1 MEEISSNQMR
11 LVEEPKRPLAM
22 HPKKFAMWLFLATVV
37 MLFASLTSAYIVRR
51 ADGNWQLFD
60 LPSMFFVSS
69 TVIIL
74 SSIAM
79 HLGYWSAKRN
89 DSEKVKMWVTIT
101 AMLGLTFMV
110 TQLLGWNQLIGNRI
124 HFSGGNPSASFV
136 YVLSGLHGVHLI
148 SAVIFLGLVW
158 NSARQLKINA
168 KNLTQIE
175 MCTTYWHFLGG
186 LWLYLFVFL
195 LYFR

>member
-1 MEEISSNQMR
+1 MEEVSSNQMR

-51 ADGNWQLFD
+51 ADGNWQIFD

-69 TVIIL
+69 IVIIL

-79 HLGYWSAKRN
+79 QLGYWSAKHN
-89 DSEKVKMWVTIT
+89 DSEKIKMWVTLT
-101 AMLGLTFMV
+101 ALLGLTFMV
-110 TQLLGWNQLIGNRI
+110 LQLMGWGQLIDNRI

-136 YVLSGLHGVHLI
+136 YVLSGLHGAHLI
-148 SAVIFLGLVW
+148 SAVIFLSIVW
-158 NSARQLKINA
+158 NSARQLKINS
-168 KNLTQIE
+168 KNLAQIE

>member
-1 MEEISSNQMR
+1 MDEVRSNQMR

-22 HPKKFAMWLFLATVV
+22 HPKKFAMWLFLASVI

-51 ADGNWQLFD
+51 ADGNWQVFD
-60 LPSMFFVSS
+60 LPSMFYVSS
-69 TVIIL
+69 VVIIV
-74 SSIAM
+74 SSITM
-79 HLGYWSAKRN
+79 HLAFRFAKQDN
-89 DSEKVKMWVTIT
+89 SEKVKMWTT
-101 AMLGLTFMV
+101 ATAALGLTFMV
-110 TQLLGWNQLIGNRI
+110 AQLLGWGQLVNNSI

-148 SAVIFLGLVW
+148 SAVIFLGIVW
-158 NSARQLKINA
+158 NSARQLKINSKSLA
-168 KNLTQIE
+168 QIE